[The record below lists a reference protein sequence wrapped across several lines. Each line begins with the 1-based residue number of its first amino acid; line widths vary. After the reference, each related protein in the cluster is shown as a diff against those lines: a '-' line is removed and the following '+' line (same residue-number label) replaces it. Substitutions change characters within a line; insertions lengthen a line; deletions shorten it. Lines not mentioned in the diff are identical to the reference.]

1 MKKLTKKLESFWQE
15 QAELWRLNG
24 KNGVPRQ
31 EIHLFTCGTIKPK
44 SMANLDSL
52 GLGPDSIRHGRG
64 RIYPFETL
72 VPWLEARTEIVEKRP
87 GRRPR

>member
-1 MKKLTKKLESFWQE
+1 MK
-15 QAELWRLNG
+15 NG
-24 KNGVPRQ
+24 KAGVSRK
-31 EIHLFTCGTIKPK
+31 EIKDFSCGTMGAKYL
-44 SMANLDSL
+44 ANLDSL
-52 GLGPDSIRHGRG
+52 GLGPGSIRHGRG